1 MSKFPMTAPTLV
13 LHTMEDTRYGLDHTS
28 DWMIPQVKR
37 LTVEEAARLKE
48 AGITEKPKVD
58 NSWTVKSVWLMGLI
72 DEIIATTGRDFA
84 YNAEVKKLARERLGL
99 PALSDADNAKE
110 GDALSRLIYN
120 AQNYHHS
127 DKLQAQGFVPFTPEL
142 LERVRE
148 GGQIQPHVTELFK
161 IVVNGQESKT
171 ESTVYNVRT
180 VNGKL
185 YAMKPRKRNS
195 ALAPNGQPVKVIK
208 YGKVKKAQSV

>member
-1 MSKFPMTAPTLV
+1 MSDFPMKAPTLV

-28 DWMIPQVKR
+28 DWLMPQTKR
-37 LTVEEAARLKE
+37 LTIGERRDLDA
-48 AGITEKPKVD
+48 AGIKTTPMVD
-58 NSWTVKSVWLMGLI
+58 NSWTVKSVWLIGLI
-72 DEIIATTGRDFA
+72 DEIIASTGRDFA

-99 PALSDADNAKE
+99 PALDDKGNATE

-120 AQNYHHS
+120 AQNYRHS
-127 DKLQAQGFVPFTPEL
+127 DKLQADGFVPFTPEL

-171 ESTVYNVRT
+171 EPTVYNVRT

-185 YAMKPRKRNS
+185 YAMKPRKRNA
-195 ALAPNGQPVKVIK
+195 ALCPNGQPVKVVK
-208 YGKVKKAQSV
+208 YGKAKKVQPA